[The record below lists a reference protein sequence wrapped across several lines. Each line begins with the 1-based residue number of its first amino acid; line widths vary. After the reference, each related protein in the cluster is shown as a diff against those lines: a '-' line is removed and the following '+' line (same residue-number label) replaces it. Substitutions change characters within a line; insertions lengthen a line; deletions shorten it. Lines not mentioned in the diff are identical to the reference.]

1 MKKALLIVDVQND
14 FCENGSLAVPEA
26 NSIIPYINLLLA
38 NNDYDEIILS
48 QDYHPYNH
56 KSFASV
62 NHKNIGEEIVLN
74 GLPQIMWPDHCVQ
87 ETFGAAFHSLL
98 NIENA
103 TKIIRKGL
111 NVAVDSY
118 SAFYDNN
125 KQISTGLTEYL
136 KDRDVKILE
145 VTGLALDYCVKY
157 SCLDAVKEGFNTWLH
172 FKGTKAVNLKEDDTK
187 NTLYELILNG
197 VNIIA

>member
-26 NSIIPYINLLLA
+26 NDIITYINSLIA
-38 NNDYDEIILS
+38 SKNYDEIILS
-48 QDYHPYNH
+48 QDYHPFNH

-62 NHKNIGEEIVLN
+62 NQKKIGDLITLN

-87 ETFGAAFHSLL
+87 GTFGAEFHSLL
-98 NIENA
+98 N
-103 TKIIRKGL
+103 TKKSTHIIQKGM

-125 KQISTGLTEYL
+125 KQIATGLSDYL
-136 KDRDVKILE
+136 KDKNITTLE
-145 VTGLALDYCVKY
+145 VTGLALDYCIKY
-157 SCLDAVKEGFNTWLH
+157 SCLDAVKEGFDTWLH
-172 FKGTKAVNLKEDDTK
+172 FKGTKAVNLKDDDTK

-197 VNIIA
+197 VNIIS